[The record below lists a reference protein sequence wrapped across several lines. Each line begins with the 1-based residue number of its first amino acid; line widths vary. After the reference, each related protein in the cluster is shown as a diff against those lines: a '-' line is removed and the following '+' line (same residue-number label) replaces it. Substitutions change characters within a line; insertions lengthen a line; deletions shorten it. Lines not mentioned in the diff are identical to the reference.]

1 MNVLSKLFK
10 YISEQAD
17 TEEKLQ
23 RFIMSLDED
32 EQEQLRSFKTIYDM
46 IKDKDT
52 VYSLEFQTNTTN
64 TTTKQIVTIRL
75 TYKEPNT
82 KGVITNVIPR

>member
-1 MNVLSKLFK
+1 MNVLNKLFN

-17 TEEKLQ
+17 TEGKLQ

-52 VYSLEFQTNTTN
+52 VYSLKFQTNTTTN
-64 TTTKQIVTIRL
+64 TIKQTATIRI

-82 KGVITNVIPR
+82 KGVVIDVIPR